1 MRLINQKGDTIVEVL
16 IAISVLAFAIGT
28 GYATVNRSNQSI
40 LANKERYQAQLIAS
54 QQVEYLRQYI
64 DSTGLKNDISSTD
77 NKCYREDTG
86 TVVIKDSNSPP
97 NNDLCN
103 VTDEVY
109 GANYKVITKYIGS
122 CDNSTFCNYNI
133 TVKWDSVNGNQE
145 QLSLWYGR

>member
-1 MRLINQKGDTIVEVL
+1 MRLLSQKGDTIVEVL

-64 DSTGLKNDISSTD
+64 DLTGLKNEIGNTGF
-77 NKCYREDTG
+77 KCYREESG
-86 TVVIKDSNSPP
+86 LVVIKDSNSPP

-103 VTDEVY
+103 ITDVIY
-109 GANYKVITKYIGS
+109 GANYKVVTKYIGS
-122 CDNSTFCNYNI
+122 CDNSSFCNYYI
-133 TVKWDSVNGNQE
+133 LVTWDSVNGNQE